1 MRIFYI
7 SRYPALDSFASAPA
21 GADLTHSTAQV
32 VQALSDRL
40 KLEIVLDWLQV
51 DVIFWADLFD
61 LLIEALDHAHIYL
74 SKAALLIIDR

>member
-1 MRIFYI
+1 MK
-7 SRYPALDSFASAPA
+7 L
-21 GADLTHSTAQV
+21 V
-32 VQALSDRL
+32 RL